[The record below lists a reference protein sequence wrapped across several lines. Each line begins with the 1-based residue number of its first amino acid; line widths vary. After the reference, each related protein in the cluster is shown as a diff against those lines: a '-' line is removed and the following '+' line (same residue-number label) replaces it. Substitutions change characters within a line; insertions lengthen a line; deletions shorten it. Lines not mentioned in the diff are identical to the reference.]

1 MDAPTKLA
9 RNHAL
14 VLVIGGDY
22 RGSVLDASV
31 IWNSDD
37 YTTTS
42 RERLISI
49 TTIDSKNSHW
59 RKGWTWCKKDI
70 KWISQEKLENDR
82 LFEDGVTG
90 NVNAKVRKAIK
101 KYGGSWV
108 IRFKVG
114 R

>member
-70 KWISQEKLENDR
+70 KWVTRATMEGRQ
-82 LFEDGVTG
+82 FEDGVED
-90 NVNAKVRKAIK
+90 NVSAKVRKAIK
-101 KYGGSWV
+101 KYDGAWV